1 MQGQN
6 QARGC
11 TGSRVTASS
20 AIRVRG
26 TGRGCGSGVVAG
38 GEGAWMRLRSESLG
52 ANMRF
57 S

>member
-52 ANMRF
+52 AKMRF